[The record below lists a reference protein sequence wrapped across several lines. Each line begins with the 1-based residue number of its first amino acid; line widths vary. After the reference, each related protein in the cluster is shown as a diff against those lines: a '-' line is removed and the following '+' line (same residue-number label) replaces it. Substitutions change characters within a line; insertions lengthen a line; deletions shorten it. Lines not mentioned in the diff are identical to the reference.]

1 MHFCGRDQR
10 ERERERESERGRGR
24 RGNERQREYSYA
36 WFSSAVFTAPFT
48 AERAIRD
55 ARQYL
60 LARVLFDESVLIKRG
75 INRVRAADAD
85 CGLMNIVNKVERCLT
100 VAQLFKQRS
109 ARVQRGGGG
118 GGGKGNRDTG
128 G

>member
-1 MHFCGRDQR
+1 
-10 ERERERESERGRGR
+10 
-24 RGNERQREYSYA
+24 
-36 WFSSAVFTAPFT
+36 
-48 AERAIRD
+48 
-55 ARQYL
+55 

-118 GGGKGNRDTG
+118 GGGGKGNLSYDVKRRLIVG
-128 G
+128 NLIEGVG